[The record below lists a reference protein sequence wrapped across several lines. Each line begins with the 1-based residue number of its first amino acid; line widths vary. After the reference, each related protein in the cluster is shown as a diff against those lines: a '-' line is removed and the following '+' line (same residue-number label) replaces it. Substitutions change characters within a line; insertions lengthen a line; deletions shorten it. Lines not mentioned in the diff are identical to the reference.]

1 MQVEDWFKMTT
12 NVHLRSIHLSCNIV
26 RVSNNLKFSF
36 QSYGEILFEILC
48 MSNEDQLRVWKLKIN
63 NVFGKQ
69 HANRSWK
76 IVMIMEKVTT
86 HVNYVN
92 IITFL

>member
-1 MQVEDWFKMTT
+1 M
-12 NVHLRSIHLSCNIV
+12 
-26 RVSNNLKFSF
+26 FS
-36 QSYGEILFEILC
+36 
-48 MSNEDQLRVWKLKIN
+48 EDQLRVWKLKIN
-63 NVFGKQ
+63 DVLRKQ

-76 IVMIMEKVTT
+76 IVMIMEEVTT